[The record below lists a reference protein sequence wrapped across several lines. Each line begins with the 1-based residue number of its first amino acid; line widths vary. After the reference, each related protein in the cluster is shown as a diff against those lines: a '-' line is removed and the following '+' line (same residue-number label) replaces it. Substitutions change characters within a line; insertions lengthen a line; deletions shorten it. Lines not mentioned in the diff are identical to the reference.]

1 MKPSKAIIFLT
12 GIILLLTN
20 CKSENKQ
27 YDKFLENEKQE
38 LETSIK
44 EIISLLGLKDFEVL
58 VYIHKNIN
66 TGIVSKSASD
76 TNWRG
81 ANFAPE
87 PPPRYE
93 QTNKGAYADMSNLEG
108 WMRQRTFMA
117 NYEPNSKKEITY
129 DGFSILIIFENI
141 SKAKRDELLFVL
153 DSHIIN
159 AERGGNIQIISKEE
173 FNKLE

>member
-1 MKPSKAIIFLT
+1 LT

-27 YDKFLENEKQE
+27 FDKFFENERQK
-38 LETSIK
+38 LEISIK
-44 EIISLLGLKDFEVL
+44 EIISLLGLENFEVL

-66 TGIVSKSASD
+66 NGIVSKSGSD

-81 ANFAPE
+81 VNYTPE
-87 PPPRYE
+87 PPPRSE
-93 QTNKGAYADMSNLEG
+93 QTNEVVFADMSNAGG
-108 WMRQRTFMA
+108 WMRQRVFVV

-129 DGFSILIIFENI
+129 DSFSVLIIFESI
-141 SKAKRDELLFVL
+141 SKAKREELLFIL

-159 AERGGNIQIISKEE
+159 VERGGNIQIISKEE